1 LTASAR
7 ETFPSSAPRNFASPS
22 EMGIG
27 AKNPELRPLP
37 SWPAS
42 DFSILGFLGLGSALS
57 GHVTGKIQK
66 NFQMMSG

>member
-27 AKNPELRPLP
+27 ARNPELRPLAP
-37 SWPAS
+37 S
-42 DFSILGFLGLGSALS
+42 DFSSLGFFGLGSALS
-57 GHVTGKIQK
+57 VLATEKCK
-66 NFQMMSG
+66 KYTT

>member
-1 LTASAR
+1 
-7 ETFPSSAPRNFASPS
+7 
-22 EMGIG
+22 MGIG